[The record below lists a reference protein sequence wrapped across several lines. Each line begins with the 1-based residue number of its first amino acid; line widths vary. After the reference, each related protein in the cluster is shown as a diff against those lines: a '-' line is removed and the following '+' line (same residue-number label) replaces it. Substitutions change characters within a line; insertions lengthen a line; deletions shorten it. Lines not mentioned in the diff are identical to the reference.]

1 MSQSCKMFSEIER
14 YEIINLNDGEKYNS
28 VSSNDL
34 IIDTEG
40 NLKML
45 LISNNYNRMSIFS
58 SNEFMEVPWDNVKKI
73 GARTIIIDMDPDDMK
88 RAKA

>member
-1 MSQSCKMFSEIER
+1 MSQNHKLFSEIER

-34 IIDTEG
+34 IIDSDG

-45 LISNNYNRMSIFS
+45 LINNNYNRMSLFS

-73 GARTIIIDMDPDDMK
+73 GARTIIIDIEPEDMK
-88 RAKA
+88 KAKA